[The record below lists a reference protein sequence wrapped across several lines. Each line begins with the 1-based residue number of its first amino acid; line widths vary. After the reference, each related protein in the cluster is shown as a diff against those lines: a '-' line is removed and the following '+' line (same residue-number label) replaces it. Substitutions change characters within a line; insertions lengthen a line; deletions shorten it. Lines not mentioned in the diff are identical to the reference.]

1 MTLWT
6 QIARGEK
13 FKTDQNKENLDETPL
28 LIAENMM
35 QTVGIRHQYLQ
46 IPDFGCYDNE
56 GSSKNDDKMVVILS
70 RHCKF
75 KVL

>member
-13 FKTDQNKENLDETPL
+13 LKTDQKKENLDETPL
-28 LIAENMM
+28 LVAENMM

-46 IPDFGCYDNE
+46 IPDCGCYGDMMRAAA
-56 GSSKNDDKMVVILS
+56 KIMIK
-70 RHCKF
+70 
-75 KVL
+75 